1 MVGFW
6 SHIKYCESPITQD
19 TLKLANKTQ
28 NEGNTSWFTS
38 IVKIAEI
45 IGINQDNLGESKIV
59 LLKLLRNNLKKCG
72 TVIKKNT
79 VKVN

>member
-6 SHIKYCESPITQD
+6 SHIKYSESPITQD
-19 TLKLANKTQ
+19 TLKLANKIQ

-45 IGINQDNLGESKIV
+45 IGINQDNLGESKI
-59 LLKLLRNNLKKCG
+59 LLFKLLRNNLKKCG